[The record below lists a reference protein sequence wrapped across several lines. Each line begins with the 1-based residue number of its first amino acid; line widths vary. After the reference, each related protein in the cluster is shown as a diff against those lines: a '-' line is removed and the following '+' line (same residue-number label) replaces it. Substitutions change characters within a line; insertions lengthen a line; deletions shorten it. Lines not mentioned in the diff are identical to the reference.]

1 MLRNSG
7 NFSRLHNLVVLITK
21 TSCPNF
27 ANCQKK
33 VTVILFFMNVFL
45 IMMDDLAQLI
55 EAAEENRRPFGT
67 QLFPF
72 RTIAMILS
80 MITLVTVSKGMVSKM
95 TMGWTLD
102 NVRRFVLGL
111 ALQKWQTYKG
121 AGLLQM
127 HCQPRQRR
135 FRGDEPFFI
144 VSPFNS
150 LNPSHPPPSN
160 PITNCLISLLPNLLS
175 VSMYDADK

>member
-1 MLRNSG
+1 
-7 NFSRLHNLVVLITK
+7 
-21 TSCPNF
+21 
-27 ANCQKK
+27 
-33 VTVILFFMNVFL
+33 
-45 IMMDDLAQLI
+45 MMDDLAQLI

-127 HCQPRQRR
+127 HCQP
-135 FRGDEPFFI
+135 
-144 VSPFNS
+144 
-150 LNPSHPPPSN
+150 
-160 PITNCLISLLPNLLS
+160 
-175 VSMYDADK
+175 